1 MMKSIMGIPVGYPA
15 HPSTLESNKV
25 SFRGS
30 GDMNLPKLN
39 WLPTLK
45 VKIRTENS
53 GLEKVLLMEEI
64 LHHLGCI
71 KPCQQCDK
79 LLLSFFGKAILGIK
93 FQPNKTEALTE
104 ALTVL

>member
-1 MMKSIMGIPVGYPA
+1 MLVGEIRNDEITYGNPCWP
-15 HPSTLESNKV
+15 PSTLESNKV

-30 GDMNLPKLN
+30 GDIKLPKLN

-45 VKIRTENS
+45 VKICAENS

-71 KPCQQCDK
+71 KPCQQWDK
-79 LLLSFFGKAILGIK
+79 PTYQLVEDFFH
-93 FQPNKTEALTE
+93 QQY
-104 ALTVL
+104 VLFR